1 MNPVFETIQF
11 PTRVASLHASLTDV
25 NRDDFPHDARSDPK
39 SRVSK
44 SRVDINAHT
53 CVCVF
58 HRTGSS
64 SEMRSLR
71 RVRRIVPT
79 RRIIIIASSSR
90 QRDRCAHSS
99 FHLRESTT
107 SPRDVRARA
116 IARRMGDLIFLFLLD
131 PTTNAPRRTRR
142 VDARE
147 TRARRDDASMDD
159 ESSRSS
165 DDRPRDR

>member
-1 MNPVFETIQF
+1 MMLVRIPRVAF
-11 PTRVASLHASLTDV
+11 PRVASIST
-25 NRDDFPHDARSDPK
+25 RTR
-39 SRVSK
+39 
-44 SRVDINAHT
+44 
-53 CVCVF
+53 VCVF

-71 RVRRIVPT
+71 RARRIVPT

-99 FHLRESTT
+99 IHLRESTT
-107 SPRDVRARA
+107 LPRDVRARA
-116 IARRMGDLIFLFLLD
+116 IARRTGDLFFSFFFLA